1 MAMAPS
7 ARRIGPD
14 GPALEP
20 GHFFEYAL
28 IYASG
33 HARVAVV
40 EFLLSQGP
48 DLTIREPCWGVT
60 ALGMARYDGNVNA
73 RPDEIEA
80 TIKLLEAA
88 VDDQYQA

>member
-1 MAMAPS
+1 MALS
-7 ARRIGPD
+7 AQRIGPD

-20 GHFFEYAL
+20 DHMLEYAL

-48 DLTIREPCWGVT
+48 DLTVKEPWWGAT
-60 ALGMARYDGNVNA
+60 ALGIARYDGINVNG
-73 RPDEIEA
+73 RSEDIQA

-88 VDDQYQA
+88 VERPTTR

>member
-1 MAMAPS
+1 M
-7 ARRIGPD
+7 
-14 GPALEP
+14 L
-20 GHFFEYAL
+20 EYAL

-48 DLTIREPCWGVT
+48 DLMVKEPWWGAT
-60 ALGMARYDGNVNA
+60 ALGMARYA
-73 RPDEIEA
+73 RIDATGRLDDIEA

-88 VDDQYQA
+88 VDGRTSG